1 MTGTPNSVLN
11 AMRLAG
17 TSRPARAVCEHL
29 FVSVKGGPYARFK
42 RALETGNLTLI
53 RSAAAELPQV
63 SLEDAL
69 QVCLAVRRAEPETY
83 ERAVV
88 RWLGRFCLERR
99 DMTLTTVRAALEAFE
114 RLPAFP
120 EESMRHL
127 RRLAR

>member
-1 MTGTPNSVLN
+1 MRCGWQAPLVPPEPFANICSCQLGVVPTRGSSV
-11 AMRLAG
+11 
-17 TSRPARAVCEHL
+17 
-29 FVSVKGGPYARFK
+29 
-42 RALETGNLTLI
+42 LETGNLTLI

-69 QVCLAVRRAEPETY
+69 QVCLAVRRTEPETY

-99 DMTLTTVRAALEAFE
+99 DVTLTTVRAALEAFE
-114 RLPAFP
+114 RLPALP